1 MRLGITAAALA
12 LAASGLAGC
21 ASLRDTP
28 LGQRMFGSCPH
39 TYRSGVVAITAAQ
52 STGMSRPIPQVILG
66 QIRVNDQ
73 PVDPGDVQG
82 LVNAVPGP
90 QGLECQVPCSFGTK
104 DGKWQFTASAPGHA
118 GRAVNVGAHYAV
130 VGRGCPSYS
139 DKGVDIRLN
148 LDPAGL
154 R

>member
-1 MRLGITAAALA
+1 MSAPVVRSAVEGEIALVTID
-12 LAASGLAGC
+12 SPPVN
-21 ASLRDTP
+21 SLS
-28 LGQRMFGSCPH
+28 QK
-39 TYRSGVVAITAAQ
+39 V
-52 STGMSRPIPQVILG
+52 
-66 QIRVNDQ
+66 
-73 PVDPGDVQG
+73 VQG